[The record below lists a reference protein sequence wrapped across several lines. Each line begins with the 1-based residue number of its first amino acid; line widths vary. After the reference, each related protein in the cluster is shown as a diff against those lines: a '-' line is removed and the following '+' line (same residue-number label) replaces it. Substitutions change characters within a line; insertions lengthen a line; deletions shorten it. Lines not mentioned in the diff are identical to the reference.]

1 MTTPGRPPRT
11 PGGGAAWERLLAP
24 TPSYSARVST
34 GADTFE
40 QALASLRA
48 VRFRPE
54 LTIDEGP
61 APQRLAPHAV
71 ALTADFVEDD
81 EELASG
87 RFVLLHDPDGVDAW
101 EGSYRAV
108 VFLRALLEPDLATD
122 PLLTG
127 VAWAWLLEALEAE
140 GGPRTALGGTVTRVM
155 SESFGALG
163 ERDVTGS
170 IEIRASWTPLGDP
183 DDMGLEAQA
192 WAAALAQAAG
202 LLPLPPGVSALA
214 PPRRGA

>member
-1 MTTPGRPPRT
+1 M
-11 PGGGAAWERLLAP
+11 AAWERSPAIG
-24 TPSYSARVST
+24 PSYPAEVTSGSA
-34 GADTFE
+34 TFDR
-40 QALASLRA
+40 ALDSLRS
-48 VRFRPE
+48 VRYRPE
-54 LTIDEGP
+54 LTVDEGP

-87 RFVLLHDPDGVDAW
+87 RLVLLHDPDGVDAW
-101 EGSYRAV
+101 QGDFRAV
-108 VFLRALLEPDLATD
+108 VFIRALLEPDLATD

-127 VAWAWLLEALEAE
+127 VAWAWLVEALEAE

-155 SESFGALG
+155 SESFGDLG

-170 IEIRASWTPLGDP
+170 IEIRASWTPLGAP
-183 DDMGLEAQA
+183 DDMAREAQA

-202 LLPLPPGVSALA
+202 LLPLPPGVSALV
-214 PPRRGA
+214 PRTS

>member
-1 MTTPGRPPRT
+1 MTT
-11 PGGGAAWERLLAP
+11 GAASFDR
-24 TPSYSARVST
+24 
-34 GADTFE
+34 
-40 QALASLRA
+40 ALAGLRA

-54 LTIDEGP
+54 LTVDEGP

-71 ALTADFVEDD
+71 ALTAEFVEDD

-101 EGSYRAV
+101 EGHFRAV
-108 VFLRALLEPDLATD
+108 IFIRAALEPDLATD

-155 SESFGALG
+155 SESFGSLG

-170 IEIRASWTPLGDP
+170 IEIRASWTPLGNPEDL
-183 DDMGLEAQA
+183 GLEAQA

-202 LLPLPPGVSALA
+202 LLPLPPGVSSLVQ
-214 PPRRGA
+214 PRRAT

>member
-1 MTTPGRPPRT
+1 VT
-11 PGGGAAWERLLAP
+11 GAAWERP
-24 TPSYSARVST
+24 EPPGPSYPHRVTS
-34 GADTFE
+34 GAASFD
-40 QALASLRA
+40 QALASLRD

-54 LTIDEGP
+54 LTVDEGP

-81 EELASG
+81 DELASG
-87 RFVLLHDPDGVDAW
+87 RFVLLHDPEGVEAW
-101 EGSYRAV
+101 EGRFRAV
-108 VFLRALLEPDLATD
+108 VFIRATLEPDLATD

-127 VAWAWLLEALEAE
+127 VAWAWLLESLEAE
-140 GGPRTALGGTVTRVM
+140 AGPRTALGGTVTRVM

-170 IEIRASWTPLGDP
+170 IEIRASWTPLGEP
-183 DDMGLEAQA
+183 DDMGQEAQA

-202 LLPLPPGVSALA
+202 LLPLPPGVSALV
-214 PPRRGA
+214 PPRRAN

>member
-1 MTTPGRPPRT
+1 MTSGEESFDR
-11 PGGGAAWERLLAP
+11 
-24 TPSYSARVST
+24 
-34 GADTFE
+34 
-40 QALASLRA
+40 ALASLRA

-71 ALTADFVEDD
+71 ALTADFIEDD

-101 EGSYRAV
+101 EGHFRAV
-108 VFLRALLEPDLATD
+108 VFLRATLEPDLATD

-140 GGPRTALGGTVTRVM
+140 GGPRAALGGTVTRVM

-170 IEIRASWTPLGDP
+170 IEIRASWTPLGNP
-183 DDMGLEAQA
+183 DDLGLETQA

-202 LLPLPPGVSALA
+202 LLPLPPGVSALVQ
-214 PPRRGA
+214 PRRAT

>member
-1 MTTPGRPPRT
+1 MSS
-11 PGGGAAWERLLAP
+11 AAWEREP
-24 TPSYSARVST
+24 PSDPSYPAEVSSGT
-34 GADTFE
+34 LTFDR
-40 QALASLRA
+40 ALASLRA

-54 LTIDEGP
+54 LTVDEGP

-71 ALTADFVEDD
+71 ALTAEFVEDD
-81 EELASG
+81 DELASG
-87 RFVLLHDPDGVDAW
+87 RFILLHDPDGVDAW
-101 EGSYRAV
+101 EGHFRAV
-108 VFLRALLEPDLATD
+108 VFIRATLEPDLATD

-127 VAWAWLLEALEAE
+127 VAWAWLREALEAE

-155 SESFGALG
+155 SESFAALG

-183 DDMGLEAQA
+183 DDLGLEAEA

-202 LLPLPPGVSALA
+202 LLPLPPGVSALV
-214 PPRRGA
+214 PPRRAP

>member
-1 MTTPGRPPRT
+1 MRA
-11 PGGGAAWERLLAP
+11 AAWEHRAASG
-24 TPSYSARVST
+24 PSYPAEVSSGT
-34 GADTFE
+34 PAFDR
-40 QALASLRA
+40 ALASLRA

-54 LTIDEGP
+54 LTVDEGP

-71 ALTADFVEDD
+71 ALTAEFVEDD
-81 EELASG
+81 DELASG
-87 RFVLLHDPDGVDAW
+87 RFILLHDPEGVDAW
-101 EGSYRAV
+101 EGHFRAV
-108 VFLRALLEPDLATD
+108 IFIRATLEPDLATD

-155 SESFGALG
+155 SESFAALG

-183 DDMGLEAQA
+183 DDLGLEAEA

-202 LLPLPPGVSALA
+202 LLPLPPRVSALV
-214 PPRRGA
+214 PPRRAP

>member
-1 MTTPGRPPRT
+1 MTT
-11 PGGGAAWERLLAP
+11 GAASFDR
-24 TPSYSARVST
+24 
-34 GADTFE
+34 
-40 QALASLRA
+40 ALAGLRA

-54 LTIDEGP
+54 LTVDEVP

-71 ALTADFVEDD
+71 ALTAEFVEDD

-101 EGSYRAV
+101 EGQFRAV
-108 VFLRALLEPDLATD
+108 IFIRATLEPDLATD

-155 SESFGALG
+155 SESFGSLG

-183 DDMGLEAQA
+183 EDLGMEARA

-202 LLPLPPGVSALA
+202 LLPLPPGVSSLVQ
-214 PPRRGA
+214 PRRAT